1 MQSLPSL
8 HLKLGPVCYAPSP
21 NITAKFCWHLG
32 TCSRLV
38 WFLVGGDSARSKCR
52 DRDRGHPPVRNG
64 QTDTKVRLESGK
76 IIKLRCGS
84 WHFEPYIIT

>member
-8 HLKLGPVCYAPSP
+8 QLKLGPVCYAPSP

-38 WFLVGGDSARSKCR
+38 WFLVGSVVILHGPNGEIDIEAIHQSAM
-52 DRDRGHPPVRNG
+52 
-64 QTDTKVRLESGK
+64 VRLT
-76 IIKLRCGS
+76 LRCD
-84 WHFEPYIIT
+84 